1 MIYIPIGLDCS
12 AATFLKDKNLRL
24 YSLPFDWTVTYS
36 GVSDIIKDKFRSY
49 IPMNNEKHSC
59 NTYFVHH
66 TFPNDTEKINRRVQR
81 FLNLLDSKT
90 EELIFIRKG
99 HSQRH
104 HEEALDRN
112 CQIKNDLIDV
122 EELNEY
128 LTQNYPDLKFKI
140 IVFVFCVDCF
150 NDEITSISKNIMIY
164 YVKTTNV
171 DEEYPRFLEG
181 MTKLLSLLAK

>member
-66 TFPNDTEKINRRVQR
+66 TFPNR
-81 FLNLLDSKT
+81 
-90 EELIFIRKG
+90 
-99 HSQRH
+99 
-104 HEEALDRN
+104 
-112 CQIKNDLIDV
+112 
-122 EELNEY
+122 Y
-128 LTQNYPDLKFKI
+128 
-140 IVFVFCVDCF
+140 
-150 NDEITSISKNIMIY
+150 
-164 YVKTTNV
+164 
-171 DEEYPRFLEG
+171 
-181 MTKLLSLLAK
+181 